1 MAIKTFT
8 SGEVLTSSDTNTY
21 LNNGGLVY
29 ITEVLVTAG
38 VSPTVSIDN
47 CFSATYDNYRIVVDD
62 WQPSSASQ
70 SLDCRLRVSGTD
82 ASGADYAGSYT
93 GIYLD
98 GTSAAANYTAGTRMQ
113 LASFNSTTTLPVG
126 STTFDL
132 IAPFRAQRTYS
143 LGVAILF
150 NAQFGTRQFMGVHGL
165 STSYTGLTFLP
176 NVSGNLTKLRVRI
189 YGYRQA

>member
-8 SGEVLTSSDTNTY
+8 AGSVLTASDTNTY
-21 LNNGGLVY
+21 LANAGLDY

-38 VSPTVSIDN
+38 GSPTVTINN

-70 SLDCRLRVSGTD
+70 SLDCRLRVSGAD

-98 GTSAAANYTAGTRMQ
+98 GTSAAANYSAGTRMQ
-113 LASFNSTTTLPVG
+113 LATFNSSTTLPVG
-126 STTFDL
+126 SCTFDL
-132 IAPFRAQRTYS
+132 IAPFRAQRTYA

-150 NAQFGTRQFMGVHGL
+150 NAQFGTRQFFGVHGL

-176 NVSGNLTKLRVRI
+176 NVAGNLTKLRVRI